1 MDNRVTIVMLAFRFR
16 AFLGAE
22 SVLPH
27 TGISSGVGRAR
38 RSGRRG
44 DALATGSGRVRDRL
58 FEASTYLTR
67 VRPEDIPDEDLR
79 RTFIGVME
87 DD

>member
-1 MDNRVTIVMLAFRFR
+1 MDNRVTIVMLAFLIFGP
-16 AFLGAE
+16 ASKSGAE

-44 DALATGSGRVRDRL
+44 GRARYRLRPRARSPVARRILDLHRELDRL
-58 FEASTYLTR
+58 
-67 VRPEDIPDEDLR
+67 LR
-79 RTFIGVME
+79 
-87 DD
+87 